1 MMNNFTPINLKI
13 LTKLTTSF
21 KNTAYE
27 NRPMDTNKM

>member
-13 LTKLTTSF
+13 LTKLTTF

-27 NRPMDTNKM
+27 NRPMDTNKI